1 LEPALLPECP
11 WLSLPL
17 AELPFFFL
25 CSPFFFLAVF
35 LAGFHFLAAYEMYE
49 PKIGQRQAISCLA
62 RLAFSFPSF
71 LIMLHD
77 NDVVC
82 LMMLLLLLLGL
93 ELETSKF
100 DLLWQL
106 EEHQTQPGFKP
117 LPMLKEK
124 LNSF

>member
-1 LEPALLPECP
+1 
-11 WLSLPL
+11 
-17 AELPFFFL
+17 
-25 CSPFFFLAVF
+25 
-35 LAGFHFLAAYEMYE
+35 
-49 PKIGQRQAISCLA
+49 
-62 RLAFSFPSF
+62 
-71 LIMLHD
+71 MLHD

-82 LMMLLLLLLGL
+82 LMMLLLLLLLGL